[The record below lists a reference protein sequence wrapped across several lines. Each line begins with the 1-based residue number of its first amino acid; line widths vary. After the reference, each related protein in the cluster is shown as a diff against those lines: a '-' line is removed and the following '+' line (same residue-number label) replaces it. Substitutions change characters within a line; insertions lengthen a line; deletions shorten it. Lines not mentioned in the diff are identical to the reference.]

1 MGKVKEL
8 ESEIPE
14 FNPETHRWDWETK
27 EVVALTPEEIA
38 EIARRKRKA
47 DLEQRFKR
55 VEHSHD
61 SVFGVETEVI
71 NGERHSI
78 HRSERIAEWDRDD
91 LDDFEQKVLKLE
103 AAKKEMDDEEVR
115 ERPMLDRRNEYRK
128 IDELLLEAIAEK
140 QENKAGKMDEYL
152 RLRADIKTRFPK

>member
-1 MGKVKEL
+1 MEEVKEL
-8 ESEIPE
+8 KSEMPE
-14 FNPETHRWDWETK
+14 FNPETHKWDFKKK
-27 EVVALTPEEIA
+27 EVVPLTPEELA

-47 DLEQRFKR
+47 DLEKRFKPLIANNIYYQKA
-55 VEHSHD
+55 
-61 SVFGVETEVI
+61 FGVRS
-71 NGERHSI
+71 NGEKVI
-78 HRSERIAEWDRDD
+78 SEHDEIAEWDRDN

-152 RLRADIKTRFPK
+152 RLRADIKARFPK